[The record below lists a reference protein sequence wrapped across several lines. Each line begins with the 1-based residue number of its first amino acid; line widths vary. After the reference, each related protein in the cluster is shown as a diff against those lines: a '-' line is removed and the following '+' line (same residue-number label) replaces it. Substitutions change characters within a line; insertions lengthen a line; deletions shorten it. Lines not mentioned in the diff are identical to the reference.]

1 MLICLISLVLIGYS
15 MSYKRKCDPST
26 VLLSVEF
33 GGNSIAGA
41 TVQTLASNDA
51 IAAIWQRIYLGYLG
65 LFFCAVGRRGAVSS
79 IFMYSQ

>member
-15 MSYKRKCDPST
+15 MSYNRKCDPST

-33 GGNSIAGA
+33 GGNSIAGT

-51 IAAIWQRIYLGYLG
+51 IAAIWQRVYLGYLG